1 MPMSPS
7 SLSTVITTLGC
18 LISHLGNTQWMIFR
32 VLVNKINMAI
42 ALFELTFY
50 RGTQTINKKAQMHKL
65 GSGYEA
71 VNRIL

>member
-1 MPMSPS
+1 
-7 SLSTVITTLGC
+7 
-18 LISHLGNTQWMIFR
+18 MIFR